1 MDDAAAVRAAL
12 ERAFD
17 DVQRAVLR
25 IRAAQ
30 GVDWVSVFASRYREE
45 LYRTLR
51 ELAALGERL
60 DDARRAAL

>member
-45 LYRTLR
+45 LYRTIR